1 MKEKRCSK
9 CGETKPIEEFH
20 RAKVIKDG
28 RRGHCKEC
36 RKEYEAQ
43 RVTRPQQTRR
53 KRNPEKL
60 RAWIKENP
68 EKVRA
73 QQKRAAIKRRSAP
86 RGKLNHNI
94 SHAIWKSLQGNKR
107 GRRWEALVG
116 YTVEQLK
123 AHLEKQF
130 EPGMTWQNHGRE
142 WHIDH
147 KIPKAAFNFE
157 TAEDID
163 FKRCWAL
170 RNLKPMRATDNIKK
184 KDKIN
189 HPFQPSLAIAI

>member
-1 MKEKRCSK
+1 
-9 CGETKPIEEFH
+9 
-20 RAKVIKDG
+20 
-28 RRGHCKEC
+28 
-36 RKEYEAQ
+36 
-43 RVTRPQQTRR
+43 
-53 KRNPEKL
+53 
-60 RAWIKENP
+60 
-68 EKVRA
+68 
-73 QQKRAAIKRRSAP
+73 
-86 RGKLNHNI
+86 
-94 SHAIWKSLQGNKR
+94 
-107 GRRWEALVG
+107 VG